1 MSLDCDMEIIK
12 LTLNNTRYQL
22 KKQIELNQKK
32 NDLLQ
37 EKEKVINDLRFRIN
51 LIIDEQRK
59 ERLDYE
65 LEIQK
70 LENIIQIEKGLND

>member
-12 LTLNNTRYQL
+12 ITLNNTREEL
-22 KKQIELNQKK
+22 KNQIELNKK
-32 NDLLQ
+32 KDDLLQ
-37 EKEKVINDLRFRIN
+37 EKEKVITDLRFRIQ
-51 LIIDEQRK
+51 LIMDGWRK

-70 LENIIQIEKGLND
+70 LENIIEIEKGLND

>member
-12 LTLNNTRYQL
+12 ITLNNTREEL
-22 KKQIELNQKK
+22 KNQIELNKK
-32 NDLLQ
+32 KDDLLQ
-37 EKEKVINDLRFRIN
+37 EKEKVITDLRFRIQ
-51 LIIDEQRK
+51 LIMDGWRK
-59 ERLDYE
+59 ERVDYE

>member
-12 LTLNNTRYQL
+12 ITLNNTRNNL
-22 KKQIELNQKK
+22 KDQIELNKK
-32 NDLLQ
+32 KDDLLQ
-37 EKEKVINDLRFRIN
+37 EKEKVITDLRFRIQ
-51 LIIDEQRK
+51 LIMDGWRK
-59 ERLDYE
+59 ERVDYE

>member
-12 LTLNNTRYQL
+12 ITLNNTRNNL
-22 KKQIELNQKK
+22 KDQIELNKK
-32 NDLLQ
+32 KDDLLQ
-37 EKEKVINDLRFRIN
+37 EKEKVIKDLQYRIK
-51 LIIDEQRK
+51 LIMDGWRK

>member
-12 LTLNNTRYQL
+12 ITLNNTREEL
-22 KKQIELNQKK
+22 KNQIELNKK
-32 NDLLQ
+32 KDDLLQ
-37 EKEKVINDLRFRIN
+37 EKEKVIKDLQYRIK
-51 LIIDEQRK
+51 LIMDGWRK